1 MNNFLVKVAST
12 IEKFNMA
19 NKSERLLVCLSGGA
33 DSVTL
38 LLCLYELGYHV
49 CACHV
54 NHHLRGEESDRD
66 QHFCEKLCEK
76 LGVELKVFHADVVG
90 YCKEH
95 SVSTEEGA
103 RKLRYD
109 FFDSIGADT
118 AGINDSAGSAA
129 ASLKETTE
137 DLKYMRDLAEQ
148 EAINRFTTAEVKID
162 MTGMTNRIDSDM
174 DLDGVLNTLTEGFAE
189 ALEVTAEGV
198 HE

>member
-38 LLCLYELGYHV
+38 LLCLYELGYDV

-103 RKLRYD
+103 RKLR
-109 FFDSIGADT
+109 
-118 AGINDSAGSAA
+118 
-129 ASLKETTE
+129 
-137 DLKYMRDLAEQ
+137 
-148 EAINRFTTAEVKID
+148 
-162 MTGMTNRIDSDM
+162 
-174 DLDGVLNTLTEGFAE
+174 
-189 ALEVTAEGV
+189 
-198 HE
+198 

>member
-38 LLCLYELGYHV
+38 LLCLYELGYDV

-109 FFDSIGADT
+109 FFDSIGADKICT
-118 AGINDSAGSAA
+118 AHSLSDCLETAIFNLARGTGLKGICGIPPAPRRRRRQAPRDTAGSAHA
-129 ASLKETTE
+129 PRPS
-137 DLKYMRDLAEQ
+137 
-148 EAINRFTTAEVKID
+148 
-162 MTGMTNRIDSDM
+162 
-174 DLDGVLNTLTEGFAE
+174 GVSRARLRGR
-189 ALEVTAEGV
+189 
-198 HE
+198 

>member
-38 LLCLYELGYHV
+38 LLCLYELGYDV

-95 SVSTEEGA
+95 SVSTEEGQE
-103 RKLRYD
+103 
-109 FFDSIGADT
+109 
-118 AGINDSAGSAA
+118 
-129 ASLKETTE
+129 SL
-137 DLKYMRDLAEQ
+137 
-148 EAINRFTTAEVKID
+148 D
-162 MTGMTNRIDSDM
+162 MTFSTVSAQTRYAQHTAFRIALKLPYSTSQ
-174 DLDGVLNTLTEGFAE
+174 GVQ
-189 ALEVTAEGV
+189 V
-198 HE
+198 

>member
-38 LLCLYELGYHV
+38 LLCLYELGYDV

-109 FFDSIGADT
+109 FLT
-118 AGINDSAGSAA
+118 VSAQTRYAQHTVFRIA
-129 ASLKETTE
+129 LKLPYSTS
-137 DLKYMRDLAEQ
+137 Q
-148 EAINRFTTAEVKID
+148 EVQ
-162 MTGMTNRIDSDM
+162 
-174 DLDGVLNTLTEGFAE
+174 V
-189 ALEVTAEGV
+189 
-198 HE
+198 

>member
-38 LLCLYELGYHV
+38 LLCLYELGYDV

-109 FFDSIGADT
+109 FST
-118 AGINDSAGSAA
+118 VSAQIRYARLTVFRIA
-129 ASLKETTE
+129 LKLPYSTS
-137 DLKYMRDLAEQ
+137 Q
-148 EAINRFTTAEVKID
+148 EVQ
-162 MTGMTNRIDSDM
+162 
-174 DLDGVLNTLTEGFAE
+174 V
-189 ALEVTAEGV
+189 
-198 HE
+198 

>member
-1 MNNFLVKVAST
+1 MNNFLKKVAST

-38 LLCLYELGYHV
+38 LLCLYELGYDV

-109 FFDSIGADT
+109 FSTVSVQTRYAQHTVFRIV
-118 AGINDSAGSAA
+118 
-129 ASLKETTE
+129 LKLPYSTS
-137 DLKYMRDLAEQ
+137 Q
-148 EAINRFTTAEVKID
+148 EVQ
-162 MTGMTNRIDSDM
+162 
-174 DLDGVLNTLTEGFAE
+174 V
-189 ALEVTAEGV
+189 
-198 HE
+198 